1 MAARG
6 KQRASASPGC
16 IGVCCFLR
24 ADQTLRFGSLSMA
37 ECKDGKRR
45 REHFSA
51 VLPFRVAEK
60 IVDKPCKI
68 RGIAMTAGMSRNR
81 NVYTAEELQAF
92 APKLVGA
99 PIYMEH
105 VSAVNAVGKV
115 TKTEWIAPNLW
126 YEAEVYDD
134 QVAEQIRKGL
144 IQHVSVGADY
154 DALDVV
160 DAAVPHGLHDAE
172 LSLVAVPGIPEANI
186 QVLERLRESL
196 ASKGLK
202 TVQMAYGDLPSD
214 FTAFKVRFHVNSSN
228 PCERCAA
235 LNGKE
240 FIYGAEPE
248 LPLHENCQCGYEFV
262 ERLRV
267 RREQVDPL
275 VAGEYYLGFY
285 QDPASFLPEH
295 FRTVWLDQANGVLA
309 VMAKSKADPAKEVCQ
324 SILFLKSKWQP
335 NTVAD
340 WLVIHPDYSVPA
352 NGSASQAVQSG
363 VESLKEEEL
372 KKLIEDG
379 VKEGLRKAGIAEAE
393 WDTEYINNLSDEAF
407 AYIAPGGEKDDQ
419 GKTVPRSLRNLP
431 YKNAEGNLDADH
443 TRNALAR
450 LDQTDISAEAKAE
463 ATRKLCAAAA
473 ELKIESAVCGLT
485 STNETLSKKLSEAE
499 TKLTDTTSKLEV
511 ANKTVED
518 LRKLLPGGGLL
529 VNPPKMMPITEAVG
543 ILEGLLPQ
551 APAVER
557 SSMGMQREC
566 QTIRSEILK
575 LKERAK

>member
-1 MAARG
+1 
-6 KQRASASPGC
+6 
-16 IGVCCFLR
+16 
-24 ADQTLRFGSLSMA
+24 MA

-196 ASKGLK
+196 ASKGHGKLK
-202 TVQMAYGDLPSD
+202 LSVKELLEPLQCVFCGQPGEFLVSVCTSCGDK
-214 FTAFKVRFHVNSSN
+214 AN
-228 PCERCAA
+228 AA
-235 LNGKE
+235 
-240 FIYGAEPE
+240 AADV
-248 LPLHENCQCGYEFV
+248 H
-262 ERLRV
+262 
-267 RREQVDPL
+267 EQVDPL
-275 VAGEYYLGFY
+275 VAGEYFLGFY
-285 QDPASFLPEH
+285 QDPALFLPEH